1 MLAEC
6 EQIFTL
12 PDGSQI
18 KVVMQLLTTHR
29 GVGAQVEYT
38 AIYFVSTDGSF
49 WSNLPGDV
57 AKYCVTDE
65 QLKQVKVKLWKMLEP
80 V

>member
-12 PDGSQI
+12 PDGSKI

-38 AIYFVSTDGSF
+38 ATWLNIA
-49 WSNLPGDV
+49 LP
-57 AKYCVTDE
+57 TNN
-65 QLKQVKVKLWKMLEP
+65 
-80 V
+80 